1 MDVALA
7 PAGTVVASTKLHV
20 PDGDGALV
28 PRDGAFPQPLAAA
41 RPALV
46 AAPRGLVAGWAAA
59 QRERRV
65 AWLSLD
71 PEDADPVRLWRCA
84 IAALRLLQPAFGADA
99 EAMLA
104 AGPAALAEA
113 VVRLVAAEAALLG
126 DPIMV
131 VLDGVAAL
139 GERAVE
145 TLPSLTVW
153 LDCPLTG
160 SLLVVAAA
168 PLQVA
173 GALRAVAGDEA
184 TFAAGSG
191 PVQDVRRTPG

>member
-71 PEDADPVRLWRCA
+71 PEDADPVRLWRGGD
-84 IAALRLLQPAFGADA
+84 AAPRGV
-99 EAMLA
+99 
-104 AGPAALAEA
+104 AGP
-113 VVRLVAAEAALLG
+113 R
-126 DPIMV
+126 
-131 VLDGVAAL
+131 
-139 GERAVE
+139 
-145 TLPSLTVW
+145 
-153 LDCPLTG
+153 
-160 SLLVVAAA
+160 
-168 PLQVA
+168 
-173 GALRAVAGDEA
+173 LRAPGAGGVE
-184 TFAAGSG
+184 GG
-191 PVQDVRRTPG
+191 PRAPGGP